1 MEVVERVAERV
12 RARLAS
18 ASKAKI
24 ETREQLRDVA
34 TKTADQHKTLI
45 FTTLSL
51 DKRQLMLVFARQW
64 FGSLR
69 AAAAHALVIGH
80 GASTC
85 RPLLDLAVPCYADRL
100 APKLRGKQNEFG
112 PQVLLKWWYALALVQ
127 DGFRIVFS
135 DVDVAFL
142 ADPLAVWRAMP
153 GGYDVQG
160 LSDIYHPNQTFAE
173 HHKITCN
180 RGWMDHQYE
189 NTRRAIYPCQSTGLW
204 FAEPT
209 PPVEAFLAG
218 LYGYLTENPNEWVF
232 VRLKS
237 LPRR

>member
-142 ADPLAVWRAMP
+142 ADPLAASIAFATLAGRASGSP
-153 GGYDVQG
+153 
-160 LSDIYHPNQTFAE
+160 SSHP
-173 HHKITCN
+173 
-180 RGWMDHQYE
+180 
-189 NTRRAIYPCQSTGLW
+189 RRARRRC
-204 FAEPT
+204 
-209 PPVEAFLAG
+209 
-218 LYGYLTENPNEWVF
+218 
-232 VRLKS
+232 VRT
-237 LPRR
+237 RWQ